1 MKKKKKKK
9 PLLSM
14 TNELYSSIAK
24 PMKYRVKKKIVPI
37 SYLLDFFFLLKAKVK
52 FSLSLSL
59 SLSTFFMK

>member
-24 PMKYRVKKKIVPI
+24 PMKYRVKKINK
-37 SYLLDFFFLLKAKVK
+37 
-52 FSLSLSL
+52 
-59 SLSTFFMK
+59 

>member
-24 PMKYRVKKKIVPI
+24 PMKYRVKKKKINKNCTH
-37 SYLLDFFFLLKAKVK
+37 LLPLGLVLFC
-52 FSLSLSL
+52 
-59 SLSTFFMK
+59 

>member
-24 PMKYRVKKKIVPI
+24 PMKYRVKKKKKNCTH
-37 SYLLDFFFLLKAKVK
+37 LLPLGLFFFVE
-52 FSLSLSL
+52 S
-59 SLSTFFMK
+59 

>member
-24 PMKYRVKKKIVPI
+24 PMKYRVKKKIKKKIVPI

-59 SLSTFFMK
+59 HFL